1 MIRIFDQ
8 GKLYL
13 PNMLSFFFFFHGGC
27 QLHRSLCVDRVVLG
41 NGMRMKNWARLN
53 FSKGS

>member
-13 PNMLSFFFFFHGGC
+13 PNMSSFFFFFHGGC
-27 QLHRSLCVDRVVLG
+27 QPHRSLCVDRVVLG
-41 NGMRMKNWARLN
+41 SGMRMKNGLD
-53 FSKGS
+53 